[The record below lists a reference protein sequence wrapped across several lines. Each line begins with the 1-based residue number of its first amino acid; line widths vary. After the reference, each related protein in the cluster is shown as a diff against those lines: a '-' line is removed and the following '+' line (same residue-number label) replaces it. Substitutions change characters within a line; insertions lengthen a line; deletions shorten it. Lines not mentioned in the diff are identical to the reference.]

1 MWRPTVPC
9 ASRQMPRHYE
19 AFNGPIKGLYLPQ
32 LAWDVFQRENIHTID
47 QLRIVAG
54 QLERFEGF
62 GPITVRAIRQE
73 LDRVAAPGE
82 LLFQEGQLSAWGA

>member
-1 MWRPTVPC
+1 
-9 ASRQMPRHYE
+9 MPRHFGTCE
-19 AFNGPIKGLYLPQ
+19 GPIEGLYLPQ
-32 LAWDVFQRENIHTID
+32 LAWDVFHRENIQTID
-47 QLRIVAG
+47 QLRAVAG

-82 LLFQEGQLSAWGA
+82 QIHGDGGLSAWGA